1 MKQTSLFARSLA
13 VAALAAVSLSTT
25 AHAQLAPGTAAPDFA
40 TQAAMGGNDF
50 PFRLSEALKKGPVV
64 LYFYPKAF
72 TPGCTMEAHAFAAAI
87 DDFHK
92 AGATVMGMSADDLPT
107 LKRFSTSECQSKF
120 PVAMATP
127 AIVKAYH
134 VAFLKVA
141 GIGPNITSRT
151 SYVVARNGNISFV
164 HSAMDWHDHV
174 KLTLAAV
181 QALPAH

>member
-1 MKQTSLFARSLA
+1 MKKALLFAPM
-13 VAALAAVSLSTT
+13 AALAAMSLSTT
-25 AHAQLAPGTAAPDFA
+25 AHAQLAAGAMAPDFS
-40 TQAAMGGNDF
+40 TQGAMAGNDF

-72 TPGCTMEAHAFAAAI
+72 TQGCTMEAHAFAAAI

-120 PVAMATP
+120 AVSVASP
-127 AIVKAYH
+127 EIVKAYH
-134 VAFLKVA
+134 VALIKPDGTA
-141 GIGPNITSRT
+141 LPITSRT
-151 SYVVARNGNISFV
+151 SYVIARDGKISFV
-164 HSAMDWHDHV
+164 HSQMDWRDHV